1 MEFAYKDV
9 LNMVTADGSEALELY
24 LRNDGY
30 SDSMAPARNKYY
42 ANACAVDLFKF
53 LRSIY

>member
-9 LNMVTADGSEALELY
+9 PNMVPVDGSEALELY

-30 SDSMAPARNKYY
+30 SDSMAAPRNKHY
-42 ANACAVDLFKF
+42 ANACAIELMV
-53 LRSIY
+53 

>member
-30 SDSMAPARNKYY
+30 SDSMAAARNKYY